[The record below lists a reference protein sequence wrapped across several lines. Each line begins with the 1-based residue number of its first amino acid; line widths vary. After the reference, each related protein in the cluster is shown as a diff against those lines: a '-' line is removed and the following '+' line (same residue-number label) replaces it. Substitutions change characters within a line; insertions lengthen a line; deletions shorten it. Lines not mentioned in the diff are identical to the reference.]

1 MLATII
7 TSKLFWTFVILNF
20 VNVLVNTSRSL
31 LTIKG
36 GKWIAS
42 IMNAVCYGY
51 YTIIIVITATY
62 EMPLF
67 IKCIAVALVNFVGV
81 FTIKYCEEKMQKDK
95 MWIYNATAK
104 VNTNKLINVI
114 ELLKEINVKL
124 VYTTVVE
131 NELYTMQIFSNT
143 PKESE
148 MIKAILE
155 NYGIK
160 YYAIETKEI
169 NGN

>member
-1 MLATII
+1 MLITII

-81 FTIKYCEEKMQKDK
+81 FTIKYCEEKMKK
-95 MWIYNATAK
+95 NRTWIYNATAK
-104 VNTNKLINVI
+104 VSNNKLLDVVA
-114 ELLKEINVKL
+114 LLKEIEIKL
-124 VYTTVVE
+124 IYDTVVE
-131 NELYTMQIFSNT
+131 NGLYTMQIFSNT

>member
-7 TSKLFWTFVILNF
+7 TSKLFWIFVILNF
-20 VNVLVNTSRSL
+20 INVLVNTSRSL

-62 EMPLF
+62 EMPLLV
-67 IKCIAVALVNFVGV
+67 KCIAVAFVNFIGV
-81 FTIKYCEEKMQKDK
+81 FTVKYCEEKMQKDK

-104 VNTNKLINVI
+104 VNTNKLIKVI

>member
-20 VNVLVNTSRSL
+20 INVLVNTSRSL

-42 IMNAVCYGY
+42 IMNAICYGY

-62 EMPLF
+62 EMPLL
-67 IKCIAVALVNFVGV
+67 IKCIAVAVVNFVGV
-81 FTIKYCEEKMQKDK
+81 FTIKYCEEKMKK
-95 MWIYNATAK
+95 NRTWIYNATAK
-104 VNTNKLINVI
+104 VSNNKLLDVVS
-114 ELLKEINVKL
+114 LLKEIEIKL
-124 VYTTVVE
+124 IYDTVVE